1 MMTYQRITPWLGVG
15 LNVIRPTSSFLSN
28 CLVAATCLAATAHLL
43 LADGSSLGRLDCESG
58 HVRATAGIAW
68 TANGVLSGQRVV
80 RPWHCAHGHAARA
93 TYTSSAIA
101 RMSDAVSLPM
111 RSGCFTST

>member
-15 LNVIRPTSSFLSN
+15 LNVIRPMSSFLSN

-80 RPWHCAHGHAARA
+80 RARG
-93 TYTSSAIA
+93 TVPMVTPPGRPTPPRPSQGCPTPSAC
-101 RMSDAVSLPM
+101 R
-111 RSGCFTST
+111 